1 MSIKN
6 FTEKEVKVLSK
17 NKYVTNVSI
26 KGITYTD
33 EYKRIFVAENEKGK
47 SIKEIFIEYG
57 FDIDVLGLVRIRSA
71 GNRWRAAYRK
81 KGIIG
86 LNDTRKLMCGRSS
99 GKDLPIEERYK
110 RLKVQINLLKAENE
124 LLKKIDM
131 LERRMIKKK

>member
-33 EYKRIFVAENEKGK
+33 EYKRIFITESEKGK
-47 SIKEIFIEYG
+47 SIKEIFKEYG
-57 FDIDVLGLVRIRSA
+57 FDIDVLGTDRIRSA
-71 GNRWRAAYRK
+71 AYRWRAAYRK

-99 GKDLPIEERYK
+99 EKDLPIEERYR
-110 RLKVQINLLKAENE
+110 RLMVQVNLLKAENE
-124 LLKKIDM
+124 LLKKIDI

>member
-17 NKYVTNVSI
+17 NKYVTNVST

-33 EYKRIFVAENEKGK
+33 EYKRIFITESEKGK
-47 SIKEIFIEYG
+47 SIKEIFKEYG
-57 FDIDVLGLVRIRSA
+57 FDIDVLGTDRIRSA
-71 GNRWRAAYRK
+71 AYRWRTAYRK

-99 GKDLPIEERYK
+99 GKDLPIEERYR
-110 RLKVQINLLKAENE
+110 RLMVQVNLLKAENE
-124 LLKKIDM
+124 LLKKIDI